1 MTTIQSLSA
10 AEFFNNKYQGAFF
23 RRLPVFS
30 VKTVDNPVFFVTI
43 NMYITYKELIP
54 MFKKAYNGAEIK
66 FVMFDNDELV
76 LSASVTEGT
85 EPVSHSVSQDED
97 DTPIVPAI
105 L

>member
-1 MTTIQSLSA
+1 
-10 AEFFNNKYQGAFF
+10 
-23 RRLPVFS
+23 
-30 VKTVDNPVFFVTI
+30 
-43 NMYITYKELIP
+43 